1 MGGLGIL
8 ALAFFGLVLVFASG
22 MPVAFG
28 LLLINIVGFA
38 IYAGI
43 DALPLLADSAF
54 GSIAQFT
61 LVPVPLFLLMGELLV
76 RAGFGNQI
84 VQLVDDWMGRVPGR
98 LSLSA
103 VGAGAV
109 FGAVS
114 GSSMASTALL
124 GSTLMGEMD
133 RRRYHPQVSVGAILA
148 AGGLAILIP
157 PSALGVLLGALAK
170 VSIGELLIACIL
182 PGLLL
187 AALYA
192 VYFVVQAKLR
202 PDLAP
207 PYTGPRKPLGARIRG
222 LVVLIPLAALVLLV
236 TGFIFLGIAT
246 PSETAALGAVG
257 ALLVSIAYRRLNWRI
272 LREALLGTLGTT
284 AMINAILV
292 GAAAFS
298 QLLSFTGAASALV
311 SVATGFKLDP
321 LTLALTVQVL
331 ILVLGCFI
339 DAVSIMLIAVP
350 MIMPLAAAVGAD
362 PIWLC
367 VLILIQLELGG
378 ITPPFGVLLFVIRGL
393 RPDIATAT
401 VYRSIVPI
409 VAIQLALCGLLMLF
423 PEITRVLIGAMSAR
437 P

>member
-1 MGGLGIL
+1 MDGLAIL
-8 ALAFFGLVLVFASG
+8 ALGFAGLLLVLLSG

-28 LLLINIVGFA
+28 LLGINIVGFTL
-38 IYAGI
+38 YAGPA
-43 DALPLLADSAF
+43 ALPLLADSAF
-54 GSIAQFT
+54 GGIAQFT

-124 GSTLMGEMD
+124 GSTLMAEMD
-133 RRRYHPQVSVGAILA
+133 RRRYHPRVSTGAILA

-157 PSALGVLLGALAK
+157 PSGLGVLLGALAK
-170 VSIGELLIACIL
+170 VSIGELLIACII

-187 AALYA
+187 AVLYA
-192 VYFVVQAKLR
+192 IYFVVQAKLR

-207 PYTGPRKPLGARIRG
+207 PYTGDSKPLRERLAG
-222 LVVLIPLAALVLLV
+222 LFVLVPLALLILLV

-257 ALLVSIAYRRLNWRI
+257 ALVVCAAYRRLTWRV
-272 LREALLGTLGTT
+272 LRAALLGTLATT
-284 AMINAILV
+284 AMINAILI
-292 GAAAFS
+292 GASAFS
-298 QLLSFTGAASALV
+298 QLLSFTGAAPALV
-311 SVATGFKLDP
+311 QAATALDLSP
-321 LTLALTVQVL
+321 ITLALTIQLL

-339 DAVSIMLIAVP
+339 DAISIMLITVP
-350 MIMPLAAAVGAD
+350 MVMPLAAALGAD

-367 VLILIQLELGG
+367 VLMLIQLELSG
-378 ITPPFGVLLFVIRGL
+378 ITPPFGVLLFVMKGL
-393 RPDIATAT
+393 RPDIGTT
-401 VYRSIVPI
+401 TLYRAVVPI
-409 VAIQLALCGLLMLF
+409 VGIQLFLCALVMVF
-423 PEITRVLIGAMSAR
+423 PELTRWLITLMTTGR
-437 P
+437 

>member
-1 MGGLGIL
+1 MDGLVIL
-8 ALAFFGLVLVFASG
+8 GLAFAGLLVVLLSG

-28 LLLINIVGFA
+28 LLAINIVGFA
-38 IYAGI
+38 LYAGPQ
-43 DALPLLADSAF
+43 ALPLLADSAF

-84 VQLVDDWMGRVPGR
+84 VQLVDDWLGRVPGR

-124 GSTLMGEMD
+124 GSTLMTEMD
-133 RRRYHPQVSVGAILA
+133 RRRYHPRVSSGAILA

-157 PSALGVLLGALAK
+157 PSGLGVLLGALAK
-170 VSIGELLIACIL
+170 VSIGELLIACII

-187 AALYA
+187 AVLYA
-192 VYFVVQAKLR
+192 IYFVVQAMVR

-207 PYTGPRKPLGARIRG
+207 PYAGEPKPLRRRLAG
-222 LVVLIPLAALVLLV
+222 LVVLVPLALLILLV

-246 PSETAALGAVG
+246 PSETAALGAAG
-257 ALLVSIAYRRLNWRI
+257 ALVVCAAYRRLTWKV
-272 LREALLGTLGTT
+272 LRAALLGTLATT

-292 GAAAFS
+292 GASAFS
-298 QLLSFTGAASALV
+298 QLLSFTGAAPALV
-311 SVATGFKLDP
+311 AAATALDLGP
-321 LTLALTVQVL
+321 VTLALAVQLL

-339 DAVSIMLIAVP
+339 DAISIMLIIVP
-350 MIMPLAAAVGAD
+350 MVMPLAAALGVD

-367 VLILIQLELGG
+367 VLILIQLELSG
-378 ITPPFGVLLFVIRGL
+378 ITPPFGVLLFVMKGM
-393 RPDIATAT
+393 RPDIATT
-401 VYRSIVPI
+401 TIYRAVIPI
-409 VAIQLALCGLLMLF
+409 VFIQLGLCALVMAFPALTGWLVSLMA
-423 PEITRVLIGAMSAR
+423 PGR
-437 P
+437 